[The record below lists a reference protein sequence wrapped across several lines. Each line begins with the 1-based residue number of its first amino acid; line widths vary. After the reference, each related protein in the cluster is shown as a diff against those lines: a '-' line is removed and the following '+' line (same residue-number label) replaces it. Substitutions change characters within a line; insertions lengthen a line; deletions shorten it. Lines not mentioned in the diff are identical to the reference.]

1 MARHGLAADAS
12 ALRDLAPGR
21 RLATLIATVRS
32 LTFQAADDVGDALH
46 ALVAER
52 IIRRATR
59 EAVPAQ
65 RRSFGRLSDV
75 SLEPAAAFDVVL
87 EALADESLTDES
99 FRRRLRD
106 GLDVAAIT
114 RTLGVVRAVAA
125 PDGDDDSVAAEMLR
139 RFLTVRAFAPL
150 VAERLPLGAT
160 TGGAPILAAL
170 RSLPRLLTAGRV
182 TPADIDP
189 DVLSGSWHRLVFAN
203 HGVDER
209 AYAVAV
215 TEALHRAMR
224 RRDVFVVDGR
234 RWGDPR
240 ARLLDD
246 DAWSHVKGDVLTGL
260 ELPGEPGGHLD
271 RLVERLDTAYRTVA
285 DELGDNTAVRVGDD
299 GKVHLSPGDPLGTP
313 PALQALRTATAAM
326 LPRVDLPDVLMEV
339 HDWTGFLD
347 EFTHASESAARMDR
361 RELSI
366 AAVLIAQ
373 ACNVGLTP
381 VENETDEALTRKR
394 LSHIEQS
401 YLRADTLRAA
411 NGRLVDAQH
420 GIALAEHWGGG
431 HCASADGMRFVVR
444 VASVTSAPN
453 PRYFGRRKGLTWL
466 NYLNDRV
473 AGLSAVVIPGTIRD
487 SLYILDGLLDI
498 DLHHRPDMIAT
509 DTASYSD
516 QVFGLFA
523 LLGYRFSPRLADL
536 PDQASGP
543 PARPTTTGH
552 SPPPH
557 ATSSTSTSSPRTGTT
572 CSASPDRSSPHGSA
586 PPISYE

>member
-1 MARHGLAADAS
+1 MSAVRAFVAARAWASPEGPTRLFERAAGWLRERKVLLPGVSVLARLVSEVRVEQAERLYGEPVAAVPVATAARLEALLTVGAGARVSDLERLRSGPRQVAVSEVVRQLERLTVLRDFGLSAIEQSTLSAGRVQALARHGLAADAS

-75 SLEPAAAFDVVL
+75 SLELAAAFDVVL

-182 TPADIDP
+182 TRADIDP

-285 DELGDNTAVRVGDD
+285 DELGDNTAVRGRGRIGTESPVSVVG
-299 GKVHLSPGDPLGTP
+299 
-313 PALQALRTATAAM
+313 
-326 LPRVDLPDVLMEV
+326 
-339 HDWTGFLD
+339 
-347 EFTHASESAARMDR
+347 
-361 RELSI
+361 
-366 AAVLIAQ
+366 
-373 ACNVGLTP
+373 VG
-381 VENETDEALTRKR
+381 VG
-394 LSHIEQS
+394 
-401 YLRADTLRAA
+401 
-411 NGRLVDAQH
+411 GRC
-420 GIALAEHWGGG
+420 GW
-431 HCASADGMRFVVR
+431 
-444 VASVTSAPN
+444 SVGRGS
-453 PRYFGRRKGLTWL
+453 GRRG
-466 NYLNDRV
+466 
-473 AGLSAVVIPGTIRD
+473 
-487 SLYILDGLLDI
+487 
-498 DLHHRPDMIAT
+498 
-509 DTASYSD
+509 
-516 QVFGLFA
+516 
-523 LLGYRFSPRLADL
+523 
-536 PDQASGP
+536 
-543 PARPTTTGH
+543 
-552 SPPPH
+552 
-557 ATSSTSTSSPRTGTT
+557 
-572 CSASPDRSSPHGSA
+572 
-586 PPISYE
+586 